1 MTELDID
8 FVRAQFPAFSQP
20 SLQGHAF
27 LKMRVDPLHAVRL
40 LTGCI
45 AFIPNARYNPM
56 DFLKHLRMV
65 VMRWTRRAPGLR
77 RL

>member
-27 LKMRVDPLHAVRL
+27 FENAGGSLHAVRL
-40 LTGCI
+40 LSDCI
-45 AFIPNARYNPM
+45 AFIPSVRYNPM
-56 DFLKHLRMV
+56 DFLEHLRMV
-65 VMRWTRRAPGLR
+65 VMRWTRRVPGLR
-77 RL
+77 R